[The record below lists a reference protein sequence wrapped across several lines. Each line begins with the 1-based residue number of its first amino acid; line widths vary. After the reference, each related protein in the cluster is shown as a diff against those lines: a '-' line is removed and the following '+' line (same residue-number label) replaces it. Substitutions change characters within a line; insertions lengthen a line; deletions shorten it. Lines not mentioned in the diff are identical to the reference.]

1 MNNGLIGKVGS
12 SDITVG
18 RFTYGFDRVNIK
30 QWGGGAALKIGNFC
44 SIASATIFLD
54 GNHTVDW
61 ITTFPF
67 ARIFDDHAFYADL
80 GGLDGFDGVEPPSN
94 NGDVV
99 IGNDVWIGETV
110 TIMSGVTIG
119 DGAILATN
127 AHVVKDVK
135 PYEIV
140 GGNPAVGIRKRFADE
155 IIELLLKLRWWDLP
169 IESIR
174 EIKKHLLVQPSAG
187 LLHFLIA
194 KYRI

>member
-99 IGNDVWIGETV
+99 IGNDVWIGYEAMV
-110 TIMSGVTIG
+110 LPGV
-119 DGAILATN
+119 LA
-127 AHVVKDVK
+127 ASAVEQWGVKVK
-135 PYEIV
+135 HYGWPLV
-140 GGNPAVGIRKRFADE
+140 GGIVVIGAVAWAIYHWRKVRQGATAND
-155 IIELLLKLRWWDLP
+155 
-169 IESIR
+169 
-174 EIKKHLLVQPSAG
+174 
-187 LLHFLIA
+187 IA
-194 KYRI
+194 K